1 MSQQIKHIM
10 KTSVAMCTLNGE
22 KYIKEQL
29 ESILNQSLPVDEII
43 ICDDGSN
50 DKTIEII
57 EQIQLKNPETVSFYK
72 NEINLGSNKNFEKAI
87 SICTGDFVFLCDQD
101 DVWKSNKAKKVVQYF
116 LDNPLTEAVFTNGTL
131 INDKN
136 EKINTHTLWDSVF
149 FMEYQL
155 EKPINLYKLISSK
168 RNMVTGA
175 TLCIKKETKELIL
188 PFPDIKKYYHDEWIA
203 IIIASRKK
211 LDYITDELISYRIHS
226 RQQIGGKATI
236 KKKLIS
242 KHIQLSNYILGN
254 TIPKSYLDFNQLSKT
269 YFRNYHKFKNVYE
282 NTEDDISINFAAIA
296 ESNLEL
302 FKKCNESLK
311 KANPIFYFF
320 RNLTD
325 KIRGK
330 RQLN

>member
-1 MSQQIKHIM
+1 M
-10 KTSVAMCTLNGE
+10 KLSVAMCTYNGE

-29 ESILNQSLPVDEII
+29 ESILHQTMSIDEIV
-43 ICDDGSN
+43 ICDDGSKE
-50 DKTIEII
+50 KTIEII
-57 EQIQLKNPETVSFYK
+57 TQFQEKNPNKIFLYN
-72 NEINLGSNKNFEKAI
+72 NEENLGSTKNFEKAI
-87 SICTGDFVFLCDQD
+87 TLCSGDFIFLSDQD
-101 DVWKSNKAKKVVQYF
+101 DIWKENKVEKVVQRF
-116 LDNPLTEAVFTNGTL
+116 LANPSTEAVFSNGAL

-136 EKINTHTLWDSVF
+136 ERIKTLSLWDSVF
-149 FMEYQL
+149 FLENQL
-155 EKPINLYKLISSK
+155 EKPINLFKLISSK

-175 TLCIKKETKELIL
+175 TLCIKKEIKEFIL

-211 LDYITDELISYRIHS
+211 LDYLTDELISYRIHS
-226 RQQIGGKATI
+226 KQQIGGKNSIQKNTTQ
-236 KKKLIS
+236 
-242 KHIQLSNYILGN
+242 KHLKLSNYILGN
-254 TIPKSYLDFNQLSKT
+254 TTPKSYHDFNLLSKA
-269 YFRNYHKFKNVYE
+269 YFRNYLKFKNVSD
-282 NTEDDISINFAAIA
+282 NIKDNSPINFKEIA

-302 FKKCNESLK
+302 FKKCDNSLK